1 MSTRHSLLFLLVLAL
16 FFACGNS
23 NSQEATAE
31 SNTNTPVQEPANTEA
46 GYDQVYL
53 PSITV
58 EEMKSLWTST
68 NQIDYIFYN
77 LPISSSIDN
86 NPSAQVHLRHVS
98 DTPAN
103 NTTIAR
109 CPTGL
114 GRAFYKASGEDLL
127 EAEIFFS
134 EQCAFFIFYKNGK
147 ATYSNLMTQEG
158 VNFFNQMVSA
168 VETAQTPGNG

>member
-1 MSTRHSLLFLLVLAL
+1 MSIKNLLLYLVLVL
-16 FFACGNS
+16 CFACGNS
-23 NSQEATAE
+23 NQSESQPNNE
-31 SNTNTPVQEPANTEA
+31 SSPNTNTEAANTNVE
-46 GYDQVYL
+46 YDQVYL

-58 EEMKSLWTST
+58 EEIQSLWTST

-86 NPSAQVHLRHVS
+86 NPSAQVHLRHIS

-127 EAEIFFS
+127 EAEIFFA
-134 EQCAFFIFYKNGK
+134 EQCAFFVFYKNGK